1 MKTNNTLVGILG
13 GVVVGA
19 ALGVLFA
26 PDKGTNTRRK
36 LKSNANDLK
45 GDLKSNFDD
54 FIDNIADKYQNIVHS
69 GSDLLTEGKA
79 KLNTLVSDF
88 NAEVDKNSK

>member
-1 MKTNNTLVGILG
+1 LVGILG

-69 GSDLLTEGKA
+69 GSDLLNEGKA

-88 NAEVDKNSK
+88 NAEADKNSK

>member
-26 PDKGTNTRRK
+26 PDKGENTRKK

-45 GDLKSNFDD
+45 DDLKNNFDD
-54 FIDNIADKYQNIVHS
+54 FIDTISEKYQSLVHS
-69 GSDLLTEGKA
+69 GSDLLTEGKT